1 MQLDKQMVD
10 KTSWGW
16 FMLPSWCVFNHCFVY
31 YSKYPAYKSLQSSR
45 QETVGSQNVSELWVC
60 PNVCVCVS
68 YATYHT
74 DIYTKR
80 VTSCSHIHDLTF
92 RWSGGGDAGAEGC
105 PAREYQRANFLFL
118 ISHWLPIKEHCFIA
132 LLEVHHDL
140 TFSIKE
146 HFASLLAFP
155 HISSWPGW
163 KNKHFVLFSCFCWVI
178 TRTLCICA
186 PWSITRTSAASS
198 VILIST

>member
-60 PNVCVCVS
+60 PNVCVCVL
-68 YATYHT
+68 YAAYHT

-80 VTSCSHIHDLTF
+80 VTSCSHIPDLTF

-105 PAREYQRANFLFL
+105 PAREYQPAN
-118 ISHWLPIKEHCFIA
+118 
-132 LLEVHHDL
+132 LEVHHDL